1 MSKSKDEI
9 RADLERMTQAY
20 QGESTLYAAQPL
32 PSRMPWKK
40 RQSLLDRAFSDELE
54 KIKCDQPKDGD

>member
-9 RADLERMTQAY
+9 RAELERMTQVY

-40 RQSLLDRAFSDELE
+40 RPSLLDRAFSDELE
-54 KIKCDQPKDGD
+54 KIKRDQPKDGD